1 LPNVKIIKESLN
13 LKSRQTV
20 GIPKLEELSLTEING
35 QQCMPGDETNLAEL
49 LLSAAEERPEGLCL
63 ETGSSCYTFAQVAR
77 MTTPVRKVLRK
88 ALQSLRAPAAKEG
101 PEPKNFE
108 RRLDEHVVTIVLDR
122 GIKSIVAVHAVML
135 EKCVYNAFDVG
146 EPLAKLKSWVEVS
159 KPAVMISSSSV
170 LKRLGLTD
178 VSKDLGEFPRLVVDI
193 DLALAAKTTST
204 VPKAARSPEDLDRL
218 AYLIFTSGST
228 GKPKAVMIRHKSA
241 LNVARLWTKYVGL
254 TTSDRFAQVASM
266 SWDVHIIEVYGTLS
280 SQACSVTCPDLVK
293 KSGPDMLQWLK
304 ERQITGMS
312 VVPSHLR
319 SMAQGDVSRKSL
331 PHLRLLD
338 VGGEALGADVVETW
352 APERKLFNSYGPS
365 EISVVCTGTY
375 VHCGD
380 VITIGQ
386 ALPTYTCHI
395 LDPETLQALPMGQR
409 GVLFVS
415 GIGLARGYL
424 EEEEKTKAK
433 FLELPGIGRVYNT
446 GDLAS
451 EDELGRIHYH
461 GRIDWQVQVRG
472 LRIELEALEQAI
484 TALPSVKHCEA
495 RVIDDRLVLL
505 ASGDGISEATLK
517 STAAALGRGYVL
529 SQVKLVENDA
539 WKFNS
544 SGKLLRNAIP
554 FEEELESQKDGWETF
569 DKSDATELEQEIA
582 FCLSPQVTNLDRW
595 TVHSHF
601 MEELGID
608 SGGFG
613 RLISKMRQHRS
624 LGQVDLQMLFEHP
637 TVRSLAMCID
647 TSEPDSDDDE
657 AAVFADSGDGG
668 GVIDMFLAA
677 VEMHPHRVACE
688 EAMESKTYLQIYRLA
703 TSYQRLI
710 HSASKRVRPSSSSST
725 SDSAKVRVAIC
736 LEGRGEQLAAMLG
749 AMLEGASFCL
759 VTSNEDFK
767 ASQPQLCLAR
777 SEERCLMEICDEIH
791 CIFVNVNNGST
802 STQLAPAVAPRRR
815 ATNAEDICAVAV
827 ANDTLDTISHHSLS
841 SCLAAWRPHLA
852 ARRVAIALDGQN
864 AAVVQLASLCHG
876 ASIMQAPSRRAE
888 ILVAHQEQQDAPPGT
903 GGVRRIHVS
912 GSTWITS
919 KPEWSRGF
927 SIGSIGTTGT
937 NGISMVAS
945 PKSTASELAPYI
957 LGAQKTFGPNSW
969 PVLCGTVQGLAIFA
983 QPVMVAAR
991 LLLAERVLLPVALS
1005 IPLWQS
1011 FVALLLLLFLEQ
1023 FLRVLGLAM
1032 VKWTLIGRYREGDH
1046 DIYSL
1051 YYLRHWLVEHLAK
1064 GTIVGQ
1070 SAHQGSSISFLFMR
1084 NLALKALGADVALT
1098 SVITA
1103 RVVAYDLIT
1112 VKDMATVHGP
1122 RHLTAVNYGTR
1133 RMVLRSV
1140 KVGAGAFVG
1149 PNCTMEAGCEVA
1161 DAGYVEP
1168 LSTVS
1173 AGTLVEGR
1181 VSGVPAQV
1189 VGPADLQRL
1198 PNLEEVKRFRR
1209 RAAVVALG
1217 YWLLLLPKAM
1227 MPFMLVILFRVLQ
1240 RMPELPEPNME
1251 TFGVPV
1257 LPQAV
1262 HHFDALPPMLM
1273 AQLPWLPLIAFV
1285 VSMVHTILQLLIT
1298 AALCRFLPK
1307 MKPPCRYPLT
1317 HWRAQVAGLKM
1328 SMVLQAAEML
1338 ADASIVPAFI
1348 RLCGAK
1354 MGPGCVMGLQVM
1366 LPETLV
1372 VGQKSFFATGN
1383 ILTSVDV
1390 DRGHFNVPCMT
1401 YMGDQTFLGNHNHL
1415 PEGLPDNSFCGVG
1428 TWLPKRPEEPN
1439 FSYFGNPAMKFRRLS
1454 SQAAGVN
1461 QGPEKAHA
1469 LARFWHHFSTSVMD
1483 VFLYRGVQGV
1493 TTSMAFV
1500 VSRFVC
1506 PYVTEIWEPFN
1517 LLLLYIAFGLGSWY
1531 LFSVV
1536 LGNMLFNGN
1545 APRSNAYYSTAVT
1558 RWFTAL
1564 TAQQRVFKLPFQTAG
1579 SRWQAPI
1586 LRLLGARVGKR
1597 FFCMNELV
1605 LVDAPFTEVGD
1616 DVTVDYDGQ
1625 VRCHSFEDF
1634 RLKFV
1639 HYKIG
1644 HRVTIMSGASV
1655 AMCDAGDG
1663 AVLRP
1668 GSLTWKG
1675 SNMEANTIYEGAP
1688 ASAKDVESGP
1698 GPTLLQK
1705 KAVMIEKK

>member
-1 LPNVKIIKESLN
+1 MELEVP
-13 LKSRQTV
+13 T
-20 GIPKLEELSLTEING
+20 LEELSLTEING

-146 EPLAKLKSWVEVS
+146 EPLAKLRSWVEVS
-159 KPAVMISSSSV
+159 KPPVMISSSAV

-178 VSKDLGEFPRLVVDI
+178 VSKDLGEYPRLVVDI
-193 DLALAAKTTST
+193 DLALAAKTTTT

-254 TTSDRFAQVASM
+254 NTSDRFAQVASM

-375 VHCGD
+375 VHSGD

-395 LDPETLQALPMGQR
+395 LDPETLQPLPMGQR

-461 GRIDWQVQVRG
+461 GRIDWQVKVRG

-505 ASGDGISEATLK
+505 ASGDGISAATLK

-554 FEEELESQKDGWETF
+554 FEEELVSQKDGWETF
-569 DKSDATELEQEIA
+569 DKSDTTELEQEIA
-582 FCLSPQVTNLDRW
+582 FCLSPQVTNLERW

-647 TSEPDSDDDE
+647 TSEPDSDADEE
-657 AAVFADSGDGG
+657 AAAVMLGDGG
-668 GVIDMFLAA
+668 GVVDMFLAA

-710 HSASKRVRPSSSSST
+710 HSASKRVRPSSSSSST

-767 ASQPQLCLAR
+767 ASKPQLCLAR
-777 SEERCLMEICDEIH
+777 SDERSLMETCDE
-791 CIFVNVNNGST
+791 
-802 STQLAPAVAPRRR
+802 
-815 ATNAEDICAVAV
+815 
-827 ANDTLDTISHHSLS
+827 
-841 SCLAAWRPHLA
+841 
-852 ARRVAIALDGQN
+852 

-876 ASIMQAPSRRAE
+876 ASIMREPSRRAE
-888 ILVAHQEQQDAPPGT
+888 ILVCQEQHDAPPGT
-903 GGVRRIHVS
+903 GGVRRVHVS

-957 LGAQKTFGPNSW
+957 LGAQKTFGPKSW

-1198 PNLEEVKRFRR
+1198 PNIEEVNRFRR

-1217 YWLLLLPKAM
+1217 QYWLLLLPKAL
-1227 MPFMLVILFRVLQ
+1227 MPFISVILFRVLT
-1240 RMPELPEPNME
+1240 PELPESDLE
-1251 TFGVPV
+1251 TLGVPV
-1257 LPQAV
+1257 ATPPPAV

-1273 AQLPWLPLIAFV
+1273 AELPFLPLIAFV
-1285 VSMVHTILQLLIT
+1285 ASMVHTILQLLIT

-1483 VFLYRGVQGV
+1483 VFLYRGVQGT

-1506 PYVTEIWEPFN
+1506 PYVTEIYEPFN
-1517 LLLLYIAFGLGSWY
+1517 LLFLYIAFGLGSWY

-1545 APRSNAYYSTAVT
+1545 APRSNAYYSTAIT

-1644 HRVTIMSGASV
+1644 HRVAIMSGASV

-1688 ASAKDVESGP
+1688 ASAKDIESGP